1 MHRVCVLSRSSF
13 CLPIYSR
20 SQPPD
25 REFPSEKSHKLGRS
39 LQRACQRTPLHY
51 DAGVHGSRDERKCAG
66 TLADEEAGKKLHPQL
81 PYDQRYA
88 TDWTF
93 TLTRFCLLTEYI
105 PA

>member
-1 MHRVCVLSRSSF
+1 MHRVGVISRSSF
-13 CLPIYSR
+13 LLTIYSR
-20 SQPPD
+20 SQLLD
-25 REFPSEKSHKLGRS
+25 RAFPSVKSHKLDRS
-39 LQRACQRTPLHY
+39 LQRSWQRTALHY
-51 DAGVHGSRDERKCAG
+51 YRGVDGSRDSRQCARTLDDEAAGRK
-66 TLADEEAGKKLHPQL
+66 LYPQL